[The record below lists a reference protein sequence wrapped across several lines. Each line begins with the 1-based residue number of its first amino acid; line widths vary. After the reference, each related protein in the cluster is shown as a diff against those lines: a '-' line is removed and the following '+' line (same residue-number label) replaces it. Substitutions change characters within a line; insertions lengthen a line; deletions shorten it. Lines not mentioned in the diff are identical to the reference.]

1 MPDRASVPAE
11 TFTPAEVPITPEM
24 VADPLVDLLIAPD
37 PVRAVEIVPAWTP
50 NVPEDES
57 VPFWIVPP
65 VSVRPPF
72 WVCVVPPRS
81 SVPPLTVKLLATLP
95 SVPGLARSSMPALTV
110 VPPV

>member
-37 PVRAVEIVPAWTP
+37 PVRAVEIVPAWTSK
-50 NVPEDES
+50 VDVEES

-65 VSVRPPF
+65 VRVRPPF
-72 WVCVVPPRS
+72 CVCVVPPRS
-81 SVPPLTVKLLATLP
+81 SVPPLTVSVFVFAP
-95 SVPGLARSSMPALTV
+95 SVPDPETFKVPDESV